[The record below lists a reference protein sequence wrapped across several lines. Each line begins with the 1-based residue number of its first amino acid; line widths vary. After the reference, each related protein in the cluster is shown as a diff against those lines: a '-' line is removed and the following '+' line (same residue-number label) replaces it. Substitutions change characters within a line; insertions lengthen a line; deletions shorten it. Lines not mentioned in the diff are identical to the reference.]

1 MLCYSSGT
9 LGWLVDVIGVTL
21 AVPEKKIIELKQ
33 NKNWSYNYVCVYMK
47 VIMINGIR
55 HQFVNLPVE

>member
-1 MLCYSSGT
+1 M
-9 LGWLVDVIGVTL
+9 

-33 NKNWSYNYVCVYMK
+33 NKNWSYNYVCVYTK

-55 HQFVNLPVE
+55 YQFVNLPVE